1 MHISEAKCRE
11 TFIFLERKT
20 NKMSCLRQKS
30 YVPSKISDAQFQL
43 LDDGFAFVC
52 DVNLPLRG
60 NCLDIECP
68 ALVWQAKQ
76 STRKTIYAT
85 AFTYVLSLTKTNI

>member
-1 MHISEAKCRE
+1 
-11 TFIFLERKT
+11 
-20 NKMSCLRQKS
+20 MSCLRQKS

-68 ALVWQAKQ
+68 ALVWQAK
-76 STRKTIYAT
+76 
-85 AFTYVLSLTKTNI
+85 

>member
-1 MHISEAKCRE
+1 
-11 TFIFLERKT
+11 
-20 NKMSCLRQKS
+20 MSCLRQKS

-76 STRKTIYAT
+76 STRKTIDAT
-85 AFTYVLSLTKTNI
+85 AFTHVLSLTKTNIKSKFITIIIPL